1 MEKMSG
7 GRAVV
12 ESLRTEGVRYVFG
25 IVGSCMI
32 EILDDMYDRRDIGWV
47 GTRHEQGAAHMADGY
62 ARVSGKAGVCMAT
75 NGPGATNIATGVSVA
90 LLSHSPLIAI
100 TGAPQIS
107 QQYRD
112 SFQEFDQVAMFRPLT
127 KWSVQVPRA
136 ERIPEL
142 FRHAFRIATSGK
154 KGPVHIDLPR
164 DLLNEDI
171 KAEVLAPKHYRESRS
186 GAAHS
191 EAVAAAAAALLQAK
205 RPVFIAG
212 LGVGDSGAQDELLE
226 LAGML
231 SAGVVTSYARNDVVP
246 TGHPL
251 VVGPIGRAGAPE
263 AKALL
268 QGADLILAAGTRL
281 AQFTTFYDHSV
292 IPAKVPI
299 VQIEIDPK
307 EIGRNY
313 PVEVGLAGDA
323 RETLSALVAALRARA
338 SGWPRNREHLDA
350 VGQRKRERDERIAA
364 AGRIEGTPMKPRR
377 VHAELRKVLP
387 RNTVICIDGGTT
399 IAPVFN
405 MYDFDQPRSF
415 VTPVDQGCLGFAY
428 PASIGAKMAAPGR
441 PVISL
446 NGDGSFLMNACEIE
460 TAMRSRVP
468 VVAIVLNNNCWG
480 SEKAYQK
487 YFFNGRYVGADLTNP
502 RFDKFAE
509 LFGARGFYVERP
521 ADIGDALKEALK
533 ADVPSIIEIPVDPEA
548 LEQPARGDAV
558 KQNRQK
564 T

>member
-1 MEKMSG
+1 M
-7 GRAVV
+7 V
-12 ESLRTEGVRYVFG
+12 ESLRAEDVRHVFG
-25 IVGSCMI
+25 IVGSCMV
-32 EILDDMYDRRDIGWV
+32 EILDDMYDRSDIHWI

-75 NGPGATNIATGVSVA
+75 NGPGATNLATGVSVA

-100 TGAPQIS
+100 TGAPMIA

-112 SFQEFDQVAMFRPLT
+112 SFQEIDQVAMFRPLT
-127 KWSVQVPRA
+127 KWSVQVPQA

-142 FRHAFRIATSGK
+142 FRHAFRMATSGK

-171 KAEVLAPKHYRESRS
+171 EAEVLAPARYRAERA

-191 EAVAAAAAALLQAK
+191 EAVAAAAAALLRAK

-212 LGVGDSGAQDELLE
+212 LGVGDADARGELLE

-246 TGHPL
+246 TEHPL
-251 VVGPIGRAGAPE
+251 VVGPIGRGGAPE
-263 AKALL
+263 ARVLL

-281 AQFTTFYDHSV
+281 AQFTSFYDHSV
-292 IPAKVPI
+292 IPANVPI
-299 VQIEIDPK
+299 LQIEIDPK

-313 PVEVGLAGDA
+313 PVEVGMAGDA
-323 RETLSALVAALRARA
+323 RETLAALIAALRSRE
-338 SGWPRNREHLDA
+338 SSWPRNSEHLGA
-350 VGQRKRERDERIAA
+350 IAQRKRERSERLAA
-364 AGRIEGTPMKPRR
+364 SERLDSAPIKPRR

-399 IAPVFN
+399 IAPAFN
-405 MYDFDQPRSF
+405 MYDFNEPRSF

-428 PASIGAKMAAPGR
+428 PASIGAKLAAPER
-441 PVISL
+441 PVVSL
-446 NGDGSFLMNACEIE
+446 NGDGTFLMNACEIE
-460 TAMRSRVP
+460 TAMRCQVP
-468 VVAIVLNNNCWG
+468 AVAIVFNNNCWG

-509 LFGARGFYVERP
+509 LFGARGYYVERP
-521 ADIGDALKEALK
+521 GDIGAAVEAALK
-533 ADVPSIIEIPVDPEA
+533 AGVPSIIEIPVDPEA
-548 LEQPARGDAV
+548 LEQPVRGDAV
-558 KQNRQK
+558 KKNRQQS
-564 T
+564 

>member
-1 MEKMSG
+1 MVKMSG

-12 ESLRTEGVRYVFG
+12 ESLRTEGVRYVYG
-25 IVGSCMI
+25 IVGSCMV
-32 EILDDMYDRRDIGWV
+32 EIMDDMYDRRDIGWI

-62 ARVSGKAGVCMAT
+62 ARVSGKPGVCMAT
-75 NGPGATNIATGVSVA
+75 NGPGATNLVTGVSVA
-90 LLSHSPLIAI
+90 LLSHSPMIAI

-127 KWSVQVPRA
+127 KWSVQVPQA

-142 FRHAFRIATSGK
+142 FRHAFRVATSGK

-171 KAEVLAPKHYRESRS
+171 EAEVLAPARYREERA
-186 GAAHS
+186 GAAHPES
-191 EAVAAAAAALLQAK
+191 VAAAAAALLRAK

-212 LGVGDSGAQDELLE
+212 LGVGDSGARGELLE

-231 SAGVVTSYARNDVVP
+231 SAGVVTSYSRNDVVP

-292 IPAKVPI
+292 VPAKVPI
-299 VQIEIDPK
+299 VQIEVDPK

-313 PVEVGLAGDA
+313 PVEVGLLGDA
-323 RETLSALVAALRARA
+323 RETLRALIAALRVRETA
-338 SGWPRNREHLDA
+338 WPRNREHLGTIA
-350 VGQRKRERDERIAA
+350 QRKRERAERLAA
-364 AGRIEGTPMKPRR
+364 AERLDSTPMKPRR

-399 IAPVFN
+399 ISPVFN
-405 MYDFDQPRSF
+405 MYDFDEPRSF

-428 PASIGAKMAAPGR
+428 PASIGAKMAAPER

-446 NGDGSFLMNACEIE
+446 NGDGSFLMNAVEIE

-521 ADIGDALKEALK
+521 GDIGDAVKEALK
-533 ADVPSIIEIPVDPEA
+533 ADVPAIIEIPVDPEA

-558 KQNRQK
+558 KQDRQQK
-564 T
+564 

>member
-1 MEKMSG
+1 MSG

-12 ESLRTEGVRYVFG
+12 ESLRTEGVRYVYG
-25 IVGSCMI
+25 IVGSCMV
-32 EILDDMYDRRDIGWV
+32 EIMDDMYDRRDIGWV
-47 GTRHEQGAAHMADGY
+47 GTRHEQGAAHMADGF
-62 ARVSGKAGVCMAT
+62 ARVSGKTGVCMAT
-75 NGPGATNIATGVSVA
+75 NGPGATNLVTGVSVA

-112 SFQEFDQVAMFRPLT
+112 SFQEIDQVAMFRPLT
-127 KWSVQVPRA
+127 KWSVQVPQA

-142 FRHAFRIATSGK
+142 FRHAFRIASSGK
-154 KGPVHIDLPR
+154 KGPVHVDLPR

-171 KAEVLAPKHYRESRS
+171 EAEVLAPARYREARA
-186 GAAHS
+186 GAAHAES
-191 EAVAAAAAALLQAK
+191 VAAAAAALLRAR

-212 LGVGDSGAQDELLE
+212 LGVGDSGAHGELLE
-226 LAGML
+226 LAAML
-231 SAGVVTSYARNDVVP
+231 SAGVVTSYSRNDVVP

-281 AQFTTFYDHSV
+281 AQFTTFYDHSIV
-292 IPAKVPI
+292 PADVPI
-299 VQIEIDPK
+299 LQIEVDPK

-323 RETLSALVAALRARA
+323 GETLRALVAALRSRE
-338 SGWPRNREHLDA
+338 SGWPRNREHLEA
-350 VGQRKRERDERIAA
+350 VSKRKRERAERIAA
-364 AGRIEGTPMKPRR
+364 AGRLEGTPMKPRR

-399 IAPVFN
+399 ISPAFN
-405 MYDFDQPRSF
+405 MYDFDEPRSF

-521 ADIGDALKEALK
+521 GDIGDAVKEALK
-533 ADVPSIIEIPVDPEA
+533 AELPSIIEIPVDPEA

-558 KQNRQK
+558 KQDRQK
-564 T
+564 A

>member
-1 MEKMSG
+1 MKMSG

-12 ESLRTEGVRYVFG
+12 ESLRTEGVRYVYG
-25 IVGSCMI
+25 IVGSCMV
-32 EILDDMYDRRDIGWV
+32 EIMDDLYDRRDIGWV

-62 ARVSGKAGVCMAT
+62 ARVSGKPGVCMAT
-75 NGPGATNIATGVSVA
+75 NGPGATNLTTGVSVA
-90 LLSHSPLIAI
+90 LLSHSPMIAI

-112 SFQEFDQVAMFRPLT
+112 SFQEIDQVAMFRPLT
-127 KWSVQVPRA
+127 KWSVQVPLA

-164 DLLNEDI
+164 DVLNEDI
-171 KAEVLAPKHYRESRS
+171 EAEVLAPARTRAEYA
-186 GAAHS
+186 GAAHP
-191 EAVAAAAAALLQAK
+191 EAVAAAAAALLRAK

-212 LGVGDSGAQDELLE
+212 LGVGDSNARDELLE

-231 SAGVVTSYARNDVVP
+231 SAGVVTSYARNDAVP

-251 VVGPIGRAGAPE
+251 VVGPIGRAGAHE

-281 AQFTTFYDHSV
+281 AQFTTFYDHSIV
-292 IPAKVPI
+292 PAKVPI

-313 PVEVGLAGDA
+313 PVEVGLLGDA
-323 RETLSALVAALRARA
+323 RETLRALVAALRSREA
-338 SGWPRNREHLDA
+338 GWPRNREHLGA
-350 VGQRKRERDERIAA
+350 IAQRKRERAERIAA
-364 AGRIEGTPMKPRR
+364 AGRLDSAPMKPRR

-399 IAPVFN
+399 ISPTFN
-405 MYDFDQPRSF
+405 MYDFDEPRSF

-428 PASIGAKMAAPGR
+428 PASIGAKMAAPER

-446 NGDGSFLMNACEIE
+446 NGDGSFLMNAVEIE
-460 TAMRSRVP
+460 TAMRMRMP

-521 ADIGDALKEALK
+521 GDIGAALEEALK
-533 ADVPSIIEIPVDPEA
+533 AEVPAIIEIPVDPEA

-558 KQNRQK
+558 KQDRQK
-564 T
+564 A

>member
-1 MEKMSG
+1 MVKMSG

-12 ESLRTEGVRYVFG
+12 ESLRTEGVRYVYG
-25 IVGSCMI
+25 IVGSCMV
-32 EILDDMYDRRDIGWV
+32 EILDDMYDRSDIGWV
-47 GTRHEQGAAHMADGY
+47 GTRHEQGASHMADGY
-62 ARVSGKAGVCMAT
+62 ARVSGKPGVCMAT
-75 NGPGATNIATGVSVA
+75 NGPGATNLATGVSVA
-90 LLSHSPLIAI
+90 LLSHAPMIAI

-127 KWSVQVPRA
+127 KWSVQVPQA

-142 FRHAFRIATSGK
+142 FRHAFRIASSGK
-154 KGPVHIDLPR
+154 QGPVHIDLPR

-171 KAEVLAPKHYRESRS
+171 EAEVLAPSNYRESRS

-191 EAVAAAAAALLQAK
+191 ESVAAAAAALLRAR

-212 LGVGDSGAQDELLE
+212 LGVGDSDARGELLE

-231 SAGVVTSYARNDVVP
+231 SAGVVTSYSRNDVVP

-292 IPAKVPI
+292 IPANVPI
-299 VQIEIDPK
+299 LQIEIDPK

-313 PVEVGLAGDA
+313 PVEVGLLGDA
-323 RETLSALVAALRARA
+323 GETLRALVAALRARE

-350 VGQRKRERDERIAA
+350 VAQRKRERAERIAA
-364 AGRIEGTPMKPRR
+364 AGGLEGTPMKPRR

-399 IAPVFN
+399 ISPVFN
-405 MYDFDQPRSF
+405 LYDFDQPRSF

-428 PASIGAKMAAPGR
+428 PASIGAKMAVPER

-446 NGDGSFLMNACEIE
+446 NGDGSFLMNAVEIE
-460 TAMRSRVP
+460 TAMRARVP

-521 ADIGDALKEALK
+521 GDIGAAVEAALK
-533 ADVPSIIEIPVDPEA
+533 AEVPSIIEIPVDPEA

-558 KQNRQK
+558 KQDRQK
-564 T
+564 K

>member
-1 MEKMSG
+1 MSG

-12 ESLRTEGVRYVFG
+12 ESLRAEDVRHVFG
-25 IVGSCMI
+25 IVGSCMV
-32 EILDDMYDRRDIGWV
+32 EILDDMYDRSDIRWI
-47 GTRHEQGAAHMADGY
+47 GTRHEQGSAHMADGY

-75 NGPGATNIATGVSVA
+75 NGPGATNLATGVSVA
-90 LLSHSPLIAI
+90 LLSHSPLVAI
-100 TGAPQIS
+100 TGAPMIS

-112 SFQEFDQVAMFRPLT
+112 SFQELDQVAMFRPLT
-127 KWSVQVPRA
+127 KWSVQVPQA

-142 FRHAFRIATSGK
+142 FRHAFRMATSGK

-171 KAEVLAPKHYRESRS
+171 EAEVLAPARYRAERA

-191 EAVAAAAAALLQAK
+191 EAVAAAAAALLRAK

-212 LGVGDSGAQDELLE
+212 LGVGDSDARGELLE

-246 TGHPL
+246 TEHPL
-251 VVGPIGRAGAPE
+251 VVGPIGRGGAPE
-263 AKALL
+263 ARALL

-281 AQFTTFYDHSV
+281 AQFTSFYDHSV
-292 IPAKVPI
+292 VPANVPI
-299 VQIEIDPK
+299 LQIEIDPK

-323 RETLSALVAALRARA
+323 RETLAALVAALRSRE
-338 SGWPRNREHLDA
+338 SGWPRNREHLGA
-350 VGQRKRERDERIAA
+350 IAQRKRERSERLAA
-364 AGRIEGTPMKPRR
+364 SERLDSAPIKPRR

-399 IAPVFN
+399 IAPAFN
-405 MYDFDQPRSF
+405 MYDFNEPRSF

-428 PASIGAKMAAPGR
+428 PASIGAKLAAPER
-441 PVISL
+441 AVVSL
-446 NGDGSFLMNACEIE
+446 NGDGTFLMNACEIE
-460 TAMRSRVP
+460 TAMRCQVP
-468 VVAIVLNNNCWG
+468 AVAIVFNNNCWG

-521 ADIGDALKEALK
+521 GDIGAAVEAALK

-548 LEQPARGDAV
+548 LEQPVRGDAV
-558 KQNRQK
+558 KKDRQ
-564 T
+564 

>member
-1 MEKMSG
+1 MVKMSG

-12 ESLRTEGVRYVFG
+12 ESLRTEGVRYVYG
-25 IVGSCMI
+25 IVGSCMV

-127 KWSVQVPRA
+127 KWSVQVPQA

-171 KAEVLAPKHYRESRS
+171 EAEVLAPARYRESRS

-191 EAVAAAAAALLQAK
+191 EAVAAAVAALLRAK

-212 LGVGDSGAQDELLE
+212 LGVGDSGAQGELLE

-231 SAGVVTSYARNDVVP
+231 SAGVVTSYSRNDVVP

-292 IPAKVPI
+292 IPANVPI

-323 RETLSALVAALRARA
+323 RETLRALIAALRSRE

-350 VGQRKRERDERIAA
+350 IAQRKRERAERIAA
-364 AGRIEGTPMKPRR
+364 AGRLDSTPMKPRR
-377 VHAELRKVLP
+377 VHAELSKVLP

-399 IAPVFN
+399 ISPVFN
-405 MYDFDQPRSF
+405 MYDFDEPRSF

-428 PASIGAKMAAPGR
+428 PASIGAKMAAPER
-441 PVISL
+441 PVVSL
-446 NGDGSFLMNACEIE
+446 NGDGSFLMNAVEIE

-521 ADIGDALKEALK
+521 GDIGDAVKEALK

-558 KQNRQK
+558 KQDRQQK
-564 T
+564 

>member
-12 ESLRTEGVRYVFG
+12 ESLRTEGVRYVYG
-25 IVGSCMI
+25 IVGSCMV
-32 EILDDMYDRRDIGWV
+32 EILDDLYDRRDISWV

-62 ARVSGKAGVCMAT
+62 ARVSGRPGVCMAT
-75 NGPGATNIATGVSVA
+75 NGPGATNLATGVSVA
-90 LLSHSPLIAI
+90 LLSHSPMIAI
-100 TGAPQIS
+100 TGAPQIG
-107 QQYRD
+107 QLHRD
-112 SFQEFDQVAMFRPLT
+112 SFQELDQVAMFRPLT

-142 FRHAFRIATSGK
+142 FRHAFRIAASGK

-171 KAEVLAPKHYRESRS
+171 EAEVLAPAASRAEHA
-186 GAAHS
+186 GAAHPD
-191 EAVAAAAAALLQAK
+191 AVAAAAQALLRSR

-212 LGVGDSGAQDELLE
+212 LGVADSNARDELLE

-231 SAGVVTSYARNDVVP
+231 SAGVVTSYARNDAVP

-251 VVGPIGRAGAPE
+251 VAGPIGRGGAPE

-268 QGADLILAAGTRL
+268 QGADLVLAAGTRL

-323 RETLSALVAALRARA
+323 RETLRALVAELRSREPD
-338 SGWPRNREHLDA
+338 WPRNREHRGA
-350 VGQRKRERDERIAA
+350 VAQAKRERAERIAA
-364 AGRIEGTPMKPRR
+364 AGRFEGAPMKPRR

-387 RNTVICIDGGTT
+387 RDTVICIDGGTT
-399 IAPVFN
+399 ISPAFN
-405 MYDFDQPRSF
+405 LYDFDEPRSF

-428 PASIGAKMAAPGR
+428 PASIGAKMAAPAR
-441 PVISL
+441 PVVSL
-446 NGDGSFLMNACEIE
+446 NGDGSFLMNAVEIE
-460 TAMRSRVP
+460 TAVRSRVP

-487 YFFNGRYVGADLTNP
+487 YFFKGRYIGADLGNP

-509 LFGARGFYVERP
+509 LFGARGFYAGRP
-521 ADIGDALKEALK
+521 ADIGAAVRAALEAE
-533 ADVPSIIEIPVDPEA
+533 VPAVIEIPVDPEA
-548 LEQPARGDAV
+548 LEQPVRGDAV
-558 KQNRQK
+558 REDRHK

>member
-1 MEKMSG
+1 MAKMSG

-12 ESLRTEGVRYVFG
+12 ESLRAEGVRYVYG

-32 EILDDMYDRRDIGWV
+32 EVLDDLYDRRDIGWV

-62 ARVSGKAGVCMAT
+62 ARVSGKPGVCMAT
-75 NGPGATNIATGVSVA
+75 NGPGATNLTTGLSVA
-90 LLSHSPLIAI
+90 LLSHSPLVAI
-100 TGAPQIS
+100 TGAPMIS

-112 SFQEFDQVAMFRPLT
+112 SFQEIDQVAMFRPLT
-127 KWSVQVPRA
+127 KWSVQVPQA
-136 ERIPEL
+136 QRIPEL

-164 DLLNEDI
+164 DLLNADLE
-171 KAEVLAPKHYRESRS
+171 AEVLEPARTRAERA
-186 GAAHS
+186 GGAHS
-191 EAVAAAAAALLQAK
+191 EAVAAAAAALLRAQ

-212 LGVGDSGAQDELLE
+212 LGVGDSGARGELLE
-226 LAGML
+226 LAEML

-246 TGHPL
+246 TEHPL
-251 VVGPIGRAGAPE
+251 VAGPVGRGGAPE
-263 AKALL
+263 ARVLL
-268 QGADLILAAGTRL
+268 QGADIILAAGTRL
-281 AQFTTFYDHSV
+281 AQFTTFYDHSIV
-292 IPAKVPI
+292 PANVPI
-299 VQIEIDPK
+299 LQIEIDPK

-323 RETLSALVAALRARA
+323 RETLRALIAALRSRETD
-338 SGWPRNREHLDA
+338 WPRNREHLGA
-350 VGQRKRERDERIAA
+350 IAQRKRERAERLAVSE
-364 AGRIEGTPMKPRR
+364 RLDSTPLKPRR

-399 IAPVFN
+399 IAPAFN
-405 MYDFDQPRSF
+405 MYDFNEPRSF

-428 PASIGAKMAAPGR
+428 PASIGAKMAAPER

-446 NGDGSFLMNACEIE
+446 NGDGTFLMNACEIE
-460 TAMRSRVP
+460 TAMRCRVA

-487 YFFNGRYVGADLTNP
+487 YFFNGRYIGADLTNP

-509 LFGARGFYVERP
+509 LFGGRGFYVERP
-521 ADIGDALKEALK
+521 GDIGDAVNEALR

-548 LEQPARGDAV
+548 LEQPVRGDAV
-558 KQNRQK
+558 KKERQ
-564 T
+564 

>member
-1 MEKMSG
+1 MVKMSG

-12 ESLRTEGVRYVFG
+12 ESLRAEGVRYVYG
-25 IVGSCMI
+25 IVGSCMV
-32 EILDDMYDRRDIGWV
+32 EIMDDMYDRRDIGWV

-75 NGPGATNIATGVSVA
+75 NGPGATNLTTGVSVA
-90 LLSHSPLIAI
+90 LLSHSPLVAI

-112 SFQEFDQVAMFRPLT
+112 SFQEIDQVAMFRPLT

-164 DLLNEDI
+164 DLLNEDVE
-171 KAEVLAPKHYRESRS
+171 AEVLAPARYREERA

-191 EAVAAAAAALLQAK
+191 EAVAAAAAALLRAT

-212 LGVGDSGAQDELLE
+212 LGVGDSGARGEILE

-231 SAGVVTSYARNDVVP
+231 SAGVVTSYSRNDAVP
-246 TGHPL
+246 TEHPL

-263 AKALL
+263 AKAML

-281 AQFTTFYDHSV
+281 AQFTTFYDHSIV
-292 IPAKVPI
+292 PANVPI

-313 PVEVGLAGDA
+313 PIEVGLVGDT
-323 RETLSALVAALRARA
+323 RETLRALIAVLRSRE

-350 VGQRKRERDERIAA
+350 VAQRKRERAERIAA
-364 AGRIEGTPMKPRR
+364 AGRLDGTPMKPRR

-387 RNTVICIDGGTT
+387 RNTAICIDGGTT
-399 IAPVFN
+399 ISPAFN
-405 MYDFDQPRSF
+405 MYDFNEPRSF

-428 PASIGAKMAAPGR
+428 PASIGAKMAAPER
-441 PVISL
+441 PVVSL

-460 TAMRSRVP
+460 TAMRCRVP

-521 ADIGDALKEALK
+521 GDIGEAVKEALK

-558 KQNRQK
+558 KTDRRQH
-564 T
+564 

>member
-12 ESLRTEGVRYVFG
+12 ESLRAEGVRYVYG
-25 IVGSCMI
+25 IVGSCMV
-32 EILDDMYDRRDIGWV
+32 EILDDMYDRSDIGWV
-47 GTRHEQGAAHMADGY
+47 GTRHEQGASHMADGY
-62 ARVSGKAGVCMAT
+62 ARVSGTAGVCMAT
-75 NGPGATNIATGVSVA
+75 NGPGATNLTTGVSVA

-107 QQYRD
+107 QLYRD
-112 SFQEFDQVAMFRPLT
+112 SFQEIDQVAMFRPLT
-127 KWSVQVPRA
+127 KWSVQVPQA

-171 KAEVLAPKHYRESRS
+171 EAEVLAPARTRS
-186 GAAHS
+186 EHAGAAHP
-191 EAVAAAAAALLQAK
+191 EAVAAAAAALLRAK

-212 LGVGDSGAQDELLE
+212 LGVGDSDARDELLE

-231 SAGVVTSYARNDVVP
+231 SAGVVTSYSRNDAVP
-246 TGHPL
+246 SGHPL

-263 AKALL
+263 ARALL

-281 AQFTTFYDHSV
+281 AQFTTFYDHSIV
-292 IPAKVPI
+292 PAKVPI
-299 VQIEIDPK
+299 LQIEIDPK

-323 RETLSALVAALRARA
+323 RETLRALVAALRSSG

-350 VGQRKRERDERIAA
+350 VAQRKRERAERIAA
-364 AGRIEGTPMKPRR
+364 AGRLEGAPMKPRR

-387 RNTVICIDGGTT
+387 RNAVICIDGGTT
-399 IAPVFN
+399 ISPAFN
-405 MYDFDQPRSF
+405 LYDFDQPRSF

-460 TAMRSRVP
+460 TAMRCHVP

-521 ADIGDALKEALK
+521 GDIGAAVEAALK
-533 ADVPSIIEIPVDPEA
+533 ADAPSIIEIPVDPEA

-558 KQNRQK
+558 KQNRRK

>member
-12 ESLRTEGVRYVFG
+12 ESLRTEDVRYVYG
-25 IVGSCMI
+25 IVGSCMV
-32 EILDDMYDRRDIGWV
+32 EIMDDLYDRRDIGWV
-47 GTRHEQGAAHMADGY
+47 GTRHEQGASHMADGY
-62 ARVSGKAGVCMAT
+62 ARVSGKPGVCMAT
-75 NGPGATNIATGVSVA
+75 NGPGATNLTTGVSVA
-90 LLSHSPLIAI
+90 LLSHSPMIAI
-100 TGAPQIS
+100 TGATQIS

-112 SFQEFDQVAMFRPLT
+112 SFQEIDQVAMFRPLT
-127 KWSVQVPRA
+127 KWSVQVPQA

-164 DLLNEDI
+164 DLLNEDVE
-171 KAEVLAPKHYRESRS
+171 AEVLAPAHYRESRS

-191 EAVAAAAAALLQAK
+191 ESVAAAAAALLHAK

-212 LGVGDSGAQDELLE
+212 LGVGDSDARGELLE

-231 SAGVVTSYARNDVVP
+231 SAGVVTSYSRNDVVP

-299 VQIEIDPK
+299 VQIEVDPK

-323 RETLSALVAALRARA
+323 RETLRALIAALRSRE

-350 VGQRKRERDERIAA
+350 IAQRKRERAERIAA
-364 AGRIEGTPMKPRR
+364 AGRLEGTPMKPRR

-399 IAPVFN
+399 ISPVFN
-405 MYDFDQPRSF
+405 MYDFDEPRSF

-428 PASIGAKMAAPGR
+428 PASIGAKMAAPER

-446 NGDGSFLMNACEIE
+446 NGDGSFLMNAVEIE

-521 ADIGDALKEALK
+521 GDIGDAVKEALK
-533 ADVPSIIEIPVDPEA
+533 AEVPSIIEIPVDPEA

-558 KQNRQK
+558 KQDRQK